1 MCHDNRSVIRD
12 NTDKCLLEQA
22 DIVVLEYDG
31 FKIITSQRH
40 RNVLYMIIFLSVIK
54 MQIEP

>member
-1 MCHDNRSVIRD
+1 MLTV
-12 NTDKCLLEQA
+12 TQCLFEQA
-22 DIVVLEYDG
+22 DTMAQGCGG
-31 FKIITSQRH
+31 FKIITSGRH

>member
-1 MCHDNRSVIRD
+1 MI
-12 NTDKCLLEQA
+12 TLTQCLLEQA
-22 DIVVLEYDG
+22 DTMARGCTG
-31 FKIITSQRH
+31 FKIITSGRH